1 MIVRGSLEARKQ
13 RQRGDWTE
21 LINQKAFIVRSPRR
35 CSRVPVRFSATP
47 TSTTFCSARW
57 SRKSQT
63 ESIPIHQVDRPRA
76 SVQGTE
82 IWPACS
88 KQQYVTLQ
96 GRAPAPS

>member
-1 MIVRGSLEARKQ
+1 VPGLDRADKSEGIHRALTTPLQSG
-13 RQRGDWTE
+13 
-21 LINQKAFIVRSPRR
+21 P
-35 CSRVPVRFSATP
+35 PVRFSATP

-76 SVQGTE
+76 SVQRTE